1 MLNGALRPI
10 ISDTFDIAS
19 RLREID
25 PRYVLYYNLARHR
38 YEVHT
43 LQGLGS
49 YLQCVLPYRTLDC
62 RRLRYVR
69 RTRVERADSLLAEIE
84 RDDAAGEAGKHNVED
99 DWPEDPG
106 YKYLEYEGASK
117 DEIVNST
124 AAKYDALLADKLAD
138 ILVEYKGKSDLL
150 EADKVGLQESAES
163 KKQDIEEGVKQE
175 KRAAS
180 NKLTDRGMGRS
191 SVYYETDKAYDA
203 ALDGA
208 LGDVDAALKSD
219 SAKIDMLLEQLAA
232 QKKQSEDELSTA
244 YSQKKQA
251 ETDALI
257 DEMNKQLSTIEKYNN
272 TIKSKTV
279 KYLADR
285 NKAIRKQAEEEAKAA
300 REQAKFEAMYGYT
313 GDKKSNY
320 DKRLQTAIDFYT
332 SLPKEAAIKLVNN
345 NPTIAGYLGHY
356 YSRLVS
362 AVSDM

>member
-1 MLNGALRPI
+1 MILMGFWDKLNQLFSKKDDEEKEVDPSQYLGSQDEMYGALDKI
-10 ISDTFDIAS
+10 KS
-19 RLREID
+19 E
-25 PRYVLYYNLARHR
+25 Y
-38 YEVHT
+38 
-43 LQGLGS
+43 
-49 YLQCVLPYRTLDC
+49 
-62 RRLRYVR
+62 
-69 RTRVERADSLLAEIE
+69 
-84 RDDAAGEAGKHNVED
+84 DAAVEAGKHNVED

-208 LGDVDAALKSD
+208 LGGVDAALKSD

-232 QKKQSEDELSTA
+232 QKKQSEDELNTA